1 MKNEIG
7 NTAGKIWGILKEKG
21 DVDTSQVPRILKEKT
36 LIAYQAMGWLAR
48 EDKIAY
54 RTEGDKTFI
63 YIADGELKI

>member
-7 NTAGKIWGILKEKG
+7 NTAGKIWGILEEKG
-21 DVDTSQVPRILKEKT
+21 EVDISRVPQILKEKT
-36 LIAYQAMGWLAR
+36 LTAYQAMGWLAR

-54 RTEGDKTFI
+54 RTEGDRTFI